1 MTDNSLQTTLFD
13 ICTPVTLSEE
23 RPDLFTHVQLIWLL
37 KTRHKNG
44 LSDTGAVLKISQ
56 KLYINKPLFFEWF
69 LKQKA

>member
-1 MTDNSLQTTLFD
+1 MTTDQKQTIIFD
-13 ICTPVTLSEE
+13 VCTPETLSEE
-23 RPDLFTHVQLIWLL
+23 RPDLFTHVQLVWLL

-56 KLYINKPLFFEWF
+56 KLYINKPLFFQWF